1 MIEVSITEIVLF
13 AWAIIAT
20 GYALK
25 YKSEAK
31 GADVFIKV
39 LLENKEVRDDVV
51 AKFEQF
57 RKEQQS

>member
-1 MIEVSITEIVLF
+1 MIEVAITEIVLF

-25 YKSEAK
+25 YKSEAR

>member
-1 MIEVSITEIVLF
+1 MIEVSTIEIVLF

>member
-25 YKSEAK
+25 YKQVKHQS
-31 GADVFIKV
+31 DVFIHT
-39 LLENKEVRDDVV
+39 LLENKELRDELV
-51 AKFEQF
+51 ADYEQF
-57 RKEQQS
+57 QRGQS